1 MKTSSRFDVCF
12 AGFLMLVA
20 VTAAGC
26 DQSSKSDALAGSR
39 PAVEAAQPLPSDS
52 QLKAELDNV
61 IDFTRERHLSPQ
73 VNNAWQIVHG
83 VLAYGNEMKLNNN
96 GKLVPALDYIL
107 GGGQF
112 KGWNLQPTA
121 KGLESVMDPGTKVGE
136 GHKDQWIG
144 YISQCGAKLDHP
156 IKVGNR
162 TFAVRDLVTQAQ
174 WDVYDGMEATWT
186 LMALSTYLP
195 LDATWKAKDG
205 SQWTIERL
213 VGMEAAQNIN
223 ESACGGSH
231 RLYGLAT
238 ALRHYRATGK
248 PLTGAWLAAQEK
260 IDQCIALAQQ
270 NQQPDGS
277 FSTNYFQR
285 ASTNPDIAL
294 RLNTTGHTIEFLAM
308 ALDEKQ
314 LTQPWV
320 TRAVV
325 YLCNLLEGTK
335 ELPLEC
341 AGLYHAT
348 HGLRLYRERR
358 FGPPPAIAE
367 QAEAV
372 SARAGVTTSPQ

>member
-1 MKTSSRFDVCF
+1 MKSASRFDVCVM
-12 AGFLMLVA
+12 GFLVLVA

-26 DQSSKSDALAGSR
+26 EQSSKSDALASSR
-39 PAVEAAQPLPSDS
+39 PAIEAAQPLPSDS

-96 GKLVPALDYIL
+96 GKLVPAVDYIL

-112 KGWNLQPTA
+112 KGWNLQPA
-121 KGLESVMDPGTKVGE
+121 EKGLESVMDPGTKVGE

-144 YISQCGAKLDHP
+144 YISQCGVQLDHP

-162 TFAVRDLVTQAQ
+162 TFTVRDLVTQAQ
-174 WDVYDGMEATWT
+174 WDMHDGMEATWT
-186 LMALSTYLP
+186 LMAMSTYLP

-294 RLNTTGHTIEFLAM
+294 RLNTTGHTLEFLAM

-358 FGPPPAIAE
+358 FGPLPAIAE
-367 QAEAV
+367 QAKAA
-372 SARAGVTTSPQ
+372 STTAGGALAP

>member
-1 MKTSSRFDVCF
+1 MKFASRFQVCF
-12 AGFLMLVA
+12 AGFLVL
-20 VTAAGC
+20 AAGC
-26 DQSSKSDALAGSR
+26 DQSIKSGAQAASQQAGEVGH
-39 PAVEAAQPLPSDS
+39 ALPSDS
-52 QLKAELDNV
+52 QLKAELDKV

-112 KGWNLQPTA
+112 KGWNLQPA
-121 KGLESVMDPGTKVGE
+121 EKGLESVMDPGTKVGE

-144 YISQCGAKLDHP
+144 YISQCGVKLDQP
-156 IKVGNR
+156 IKVNNR
-162 TFAVRDLVTQAQ
+162 TFTVRDLVTQAQ
-174 WDVYDGMEATWT
+174 WDVHDGMEATWT

-195 LDATWKAKDG
+195 LDTTWKAKDG
-205 SQWTIERL
+205 GQWTIERL
-213 VGMEAAQNIN
+213 VTLEAAQNIN

-248 PLTGAWLAAQEK
+248 PLTGGWLTAQEK
-260 IDQCIALAQQ
+260 IDQCIALARQY
-270 NQQPDGS
+270 QQPDGS

-294 RLNTTGHTIEFLAM
+294 RLNTTGHTLEFLAM

-314 LTQPWV
+314 LTAPWV

-325 YLCNLLEGTK
+325 YLCELLEGTK
-335 ELPLEC
+335 DLPLEC

-358 FGPPPAIAE
+358 FGPFPAIAG
-367 QAEAV
+367 QAKPV
-372 SARAGVTTSPQ
+372 SAIAGPSGK